1 MSGSKK
7 PAEEASKVPVWIVTY
22 SDMVTLLLT
31 FFVMLMSMAET
42 QVEDHKFMAGQ
53 SSIRRALADFGLS
66 GFLINQNSGPE
77 FEHPKPAYNIDEGN
91 DEPEDRSIDSQTEM
105 LRRILLE
112 IETKMKIS
120 PSQIDGVSKTYLP
133 MEIRFARNSST
144 LNEDAKKEL
153 QLCWNQIQTSTI
165 NQEPILYI
173 LGLAA
178 DESNPIQQW
187 ILSARRAEAVKVY
200 LENLNK
206 KENGPP
212 IFCWGAGSGGEW
224 TGQYGLTTKETQIM
238 IVLIIEK

>member
-7 PAEEASKVPVWIVTY
+7 QAEEGPKVPAYIVTF

-31 FFVMLMSMAET
+31 FFVMLLSMAET

-66 GFLINQNSGPE
+66 GFLINQKSGPE
-77 FEHPKPAYNIDEGN
+77 FEHPRPAYNIDEGQ
-91 DEPEDRSIDSQTEM
+91 DEEEDRSIDSHTEM

-133 MEIRFARNSST
+133 MEIRFPPKSST
-144 LNEDAKKEL
+144 LNEEAKKEL
-153 QLCWNQIQTSTI
+153 QLYWNQIQTSTI

-178 DESNPIQQW
+178 DEPNPTLQW
-187 ILSARRAEAVKVY
+187 FLSARRAEAVKVY
-200 LENLNK
+200 LESLNK
-206 KENGPP
+206 KKNGPP
-212 IFCWGAGSGGEW
+212 IFCWGAGNGGEW
-224 TGQYGLTTKETQIM
+224 TGQSGLTTKETQIM
-238 IVLIIEK
+238 ITLIIEK